1 MSESDGSTA
10 GLERT
15 VHAWST
21 ALKSLGVTPDATIIA
36 SVLEPTRGKRP
47 AFSLQESISN
57 ADEVEKA
64 LTKDRTY
71 AEHVN
76 ALRAHGRW
84 GNSTLVADDTS
95 SDTDGAMWL
104 ERDGLMWLEGAG
116 D

>member
-1 MSESDGSTA
+1 MSESDGSSAALT
-10 GLERT
+10 RT
-15 VHAWST
+15 VDAWST
-21 ALKSLGVTPDATIIA
+21 ALTSLGVKPDAKIIE

-47 AFSLQESISN
+47 AFSLHESISN

-84 GNSTLVADDTS
+84 GNSTLVADDNS
-95 SDTDGAMWL
+95 PDTDGAMWL